1 MQGEKNMYKL
11 VAIDLDGT
19 MLNSYGIVTQNT
31 KEKIKKVIQKGTKVV
46 IASGRPID
54 SIKAIAEEIGS
65 KEYFIGG
72 NGAIIY
78 DIKKDEI
85 IYEKFLNKQ
94 KVLEII
100 DLCEENSIN
109 YNVYTEKTILAK
121 NLKFNVLYYYKENL
135 KKPENKKTNI
145 VIVENMKEYIKNL
158 KEEKFL
164 KVTICDENKFIFNA
178 IGKKLKELSGIEIL
192 DVLHMSRKLI
202 KQGTQDIV
210 IEYFY
215 TEISLENVDK
225 WIAIQEILKLEKI
238 EKDEV
243 ITIGDNINDLKMLK
257 NAGLGIAMKGS
268 APKVIE
274 NANYVTQGN
283 NEEGVANALEKY
295 ILKDI

>member
-1 MQGEKNMYKL
+1 MYKL

-145 VIVENMKEYIKNL
+145 VIVESMKEYIKNL

-178 IGKKLKELSGIEIL
+178 IGKKLKEISGIEIL

>member
-1 MQGEKNMYKL
+1 
-11 VAIDLDGT
+11 
-19 MLNSYGIVTQNT
+19 
-31 KEKIKKVIQKGTKVV
+31 
-46 IASGRPID
+46 
-54 SIKAIAEEIGS
+54 
-65 KEYFIGG
+65 
-72 NGAIIY
+72 
-78 DIKKDEI
+78 
-85 IYEKFLNKQ
+85 
-94 KVLEII
+94 
-100 DLCEENSIN
+100 
-109 YNVYTEKTILAK
+109 
-121 NLKFNVLYYYKENL
+121 
-135 KKPENKKTNI
+135 
-145 VIVENMKEYIKNL
+145 MKEYIKNL

-178 IGKKLKELSGIEIL
+178 IGKKLKEISGIEIL

>member
-1 MQGEKNMYKL
+1 M
-11 VAIDLDGT
+11 
-19 MLNSYGIVTQNT
+19 
-31 KEKIKKVIQKGTKVV
+31 
-46 IASGRPID
+46 
-54 SIKAIAEEIGS
+54 
-65 KEYFIGG
+65 
-72 NGAIIY
+72 
-78 DIKKDEI
+78 
-85 IYEKFLNKQ
+85 
-94 KVLEII
+94 
-100 DLCEENSIN
+100 
-109 YNVYTEKTILAK
+109 AK

-178 IGKKLKELSGIEIL
+178 IGKKLKEISGIEIL

>member
-1 MQGEKNMYKL
+1 MYKL

-31 KEKIKKVIQKGTKVV
+31 KEKIKEVIQKGVKVV

-164 KVTICDENKFIFNA
+164 KITICDENKFIFNA
-178 IGKKLKELSGIEIL
+178 IGKKLKEISGIEIL

-274 NANYVTQGN
+274 NSNYVTQGN

-295 ILKDI
+295 ILRDI

>member
-1 MQGEKNMYKL
+1 MYKL

-178 IGKKLKELSGIEIL
+178 IGKKLKEISGIEIL

>member
-1 MQGEKNMYKL
+1 MYKL

-164 KVTICDENKFIFNA
+164 KITICDENKFIFNA
-178 IGKKLKELSGIEIL
+178 IGKKLKEISGIEIL

>member
-1 MQGEKNMYKL
+1 MYKL

-109 YNVYTEKTILAK
+109 YNVYTENTILAK

-178 IGKKLKELSGIEIL
+178 IGKKLKEISGIEIL

>member
-1 MQGEKNMYKL
+1 MYKL

-109 YNVYTEKTILAK
+109 YNVYKEKTILAK

-178 IGKKLKELSGIEIL
+178 IGKKLKEISGIEIL